1 MSTHPRSAPTRPEST
16 DSPTP
21 TDTTPATAAAGPATF
36 DPGCRRRLVNLV
48 DRENQA
54 MPRTW
59 QEGNTD

>member
-1 MSTHPRSAPTRPEST
+1 MSTHPRSAPARPESI

-21 TDTTPATAAAGPATF
+21 TDTTTATAAGPATF

-54 MPRTW
+54 MPRTGRD
-59 QEGNTD
+59 GNTD